1 MGAGRLEEAII
12 GLPNSL
18 QQAINEYLNGAPFS
32 EVLADGERLS
42 QGYVK
47 GKGETPHVVTKRD
60 VQDMA
65 IRIPSIYDEPY
76 SYLVAARRLR
86 SDGTGRIVDTP
97 RVPSTQ
103 SSCRYVAAQERFELM
118 QRNVLAQHIERFGRP
133 ADGGSGST
141 STNKDSMSVRFPYY
155 VRG

>member
-1 MGAGRLEEAII
+1 M
-12 GLPNSL
+12 GLPASL

-32 EVLADGERLS
+32 EVLADGKRLS

-97 RVPSTQ
+97 RVTKHSIKLQVCCSTGEV
-103 SSCRYVAAQERFELM
+103 RINAEKRAGAAYRALRKAGGWG
-118 QRNVLAQHIERFGRP
+118 QRLDIDQQG
-133 ADGGSGST
+133 
-141 STNKDSMSVRFPYY
+141 
-155 VRG
+155 